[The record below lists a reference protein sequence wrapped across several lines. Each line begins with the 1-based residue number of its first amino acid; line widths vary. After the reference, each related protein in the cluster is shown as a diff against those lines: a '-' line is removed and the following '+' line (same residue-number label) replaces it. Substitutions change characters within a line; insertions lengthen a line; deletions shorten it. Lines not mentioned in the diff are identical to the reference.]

1 MNDYLLSFGGY
12 DWLWK
17 DDKDEAYDDFMSKN
31 PSLDHYEAK
40 LKTFSATEDEIG
52 EEPLFRTLMVHSER
66 SLQTTAKLSLAI
78 DTKHNTYGSK
88 GKAATTS
95 QYCGACPRW
104 SPRLSSRLAC
114 PLYPRAH
121 RSADWSTNCLAS
133 TVGSG

>member
-52 EEPLFRTLMVHSER
+52 KREKIRYDPFEAEFQTSTIQANSSHYCFWRLMIGYVR
-66 SLQTTAKLSLAI
+66 
-78 DTKHNTYGSK
+78 
-88 GKAATTS
+88 
-95 QYCGACPRW
+95 
-104 SPRLSSRLAC
+104 
-114 PLYPRAH
+114 
-121 RSADWSTNCLAS
+121 
-133 TVGSG
+133 